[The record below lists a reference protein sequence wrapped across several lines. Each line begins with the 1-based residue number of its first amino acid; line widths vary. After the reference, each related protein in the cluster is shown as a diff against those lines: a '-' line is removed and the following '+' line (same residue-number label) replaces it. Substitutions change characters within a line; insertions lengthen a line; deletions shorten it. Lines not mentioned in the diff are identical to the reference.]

1 VRHLTPQQAQT
12 NLSVGKALEQWLDR
26 KREPDGVILRWL
38 RIYFS
43 RDEGYVV
50 GLFEAIESERAEYD
64 LYGLYA
70 RERDQDGAEQQV
82 YGNAKYRVFESAT
95 DAFSHALCLGGA
107 IDRFVNDGFLPDEY
121 LAAIGKAR
129 P

>member
-1 VRHLTPQQAQT
+1 VRHLTPQQALSS
-12 NLSVGKALEQWLDR
+12 LSVGKALEQWLDR

-82 YGNAKYRVFESAT
+82 YGDAKYRVFEFAA
-95 DAFSHALCLGGA
+95 DAISYPLHLGA
-107 IDRFVNDGFLPDEY
+107 SVDRFVDDGFLPDEY
-121 LAAIGKAR
+121 LAATGKS
-129 P
+129 